1 MTGTASCCALWKD
14 QDDCFKAARIVPDFR
29 GSVDMEKA
37 VTGQKAC
44 CRPLIKSAWVELIN
58 EKQIEINCTIMLG
71 VETYDEGEVV
81 LLEKPHFVD
90 KPKEKEYPMV
100 IVTMKQGETLWEL
113 AKRYRT
119 TEDHIRTANNL
130 EEEPECGQRLLIVK

>member
-1 MTGTASCCALWKD
+1 
-14 QDDCFKAARIVPDFR
+14 
-29 GSVDMEKA
+29 MEKA

-119 TEDHIRTANNL
+119 TEDHIRTANIL
-130 EEEPECGQRLLIVK
+130 EVEPECGQRLLIVK

>member
-1 MTGTASCCALWKD
+1 
-14 QDDCFKAARIVPDFR
+14 
-29 GSVDMEKA
+29 MEKA

-113 AKRYRT
+113 ANA
-119 TEDHIRTANNL
+119 TARQKIISEQPTIWRKSRN
-130 EEEPECGQRLLIVK
+130 GAAATDRQIVCL

>member
-1 MTGTASCCALWKD
+1 
-14 QDDCFKAARIVPDFR
+14 
-29 GSVDMEKA
+29 
-37 VTGQKAC
+37 
-44 CRPLIKSAWVELIN
+44 
-58 EKQIEINCTIMLG
+58 MLG

-119 TEDHIRTANNL
+119 TEDHIRT
-130 EEEPECGQRLLIVK
+130 CLLYTSYCDKERREK